1 MSEKSLLKQLI
12 DRRVPQIV
20 GLYIAATWMM
30 IEMGDWMTERFNT
43 PDTITSYIFIG
54 MLCFIPSVFILA
66 YQYGKPGKDP
76 LKKTT
81 FILVPSNLAIAVV
94 AMFYLVSPVA
104 ATETKVIID
113 EKGNSKTYEVSK
125 QEYRS
130 QLVVFF
136 WKNKSQ
142 RAELDWLRYGLAWL
156 LSRDLDRSLFVSS
169 MTPFASNTILS
180 GIQKAGFDDATNEP
194 KSLQL
199 ELARKRFLK
208 YMLEGQFDF
217 SNDNYTLEVNIYNVA
232 SGKLHASHSAS
243 GKELF
248 SLIDDLT
255 INIKESIG
263 VPIDINEQTTDLPV
277 KEHTSESIS
286 AIKDL
291 IEAKVARELN
301 NDYVQAKNFLEQA
314 VTKDFS
320 FTNAYTHLA
329 RTNQLMGN
337 AEEADKAL
345 SKALKH
351 EYKLTIEEK
360 FLYRGM
366 VYGLRGDYTSQV
378 KVYDMWL
385 ELFPTDIDAHKTMA
399 RLMLVT
405 GLDLDKALTSL
416 KQLRELSPSDD
427 SVIRNMTNLYVLRGE
442 LEKALRTQQE
452 YTRLNPQDNNGLL
465 ELASIYERT
474 SQFELAKQTYNR
486 ILLLE
491 MDNLT
496 AAIRLAQLD
505 LKTGDFESAENKLAN
520 LLANATTDQQKF
532 EILQSYVLFFTTTGQ
547 INKVLETIAKMKNHA
562 QHLPP
567 IMRIFSLDFSE
578 SLFLANLGR
587 FEQSLES
594 LENVK
599 KQLQPPLD
607 GIIEMG
613 ALSAHI
619 LAKDIPKAKD
629 SMAKLLEYIKTY
641 PNPMLTSSLDSSKAL
656 ILELENDYEQAVQL
670 HQKALDAISGNI
682 VNTQSES
689 NVLGQQVLLANAK
702 REAGLLT
709 EAKADLVEVIKIFP
723 SLPHAHFRLAQCYLQ
738 EGNIEGFND
747 ALTKAEQY
755 WALADKEFI
764 EYKKMLRFKQKSL
777 NKNNGL

>member
-1 MSEKSLLKQLI
+1 MSEQSLVKQLI
-12 DRRVPQIV
+12 ERRVPQIA

-54 MLCFIPSVFILA
+54 MLCFIPSVLILA

-81 FILVPSNLAIAVV
+81 FIFVPSNLAIAIL

-104 ATETKVIID
+104 ATETKIIID
-113 EKGNSKTYEVSK
+113 EKGNTKTYEVSK
-125 QEYRS
+125 QEFRS
-130 QLVVFF
+130 QLVSFF

-142 RAELDWLRYGLAWL
+142 QPELDWMRYGLAWL
-156 LSRDLDRSLFVSS
+156 LSRDIDRSLFVSS
-169 MTPFASNTILS
+169 FTPFASNTILS
-180 GIQKAGFDDATNEP
+180 GLQKAGYDNATNEP

-208 YMLEGQFDF
+208 FMLEGQFDYN
-217 SNDNYTLEVNIYNVA
+217 NDFYTLEVNVYEVA
-232 SGKLHASHSAS
+232 SGKLYATHSAS

-255 INIKESIG
+255 VNIKKSIG

-277 KEHTSESIS
+277 KEHTSESLP

-291 IEAKVARELN
+291 IEAKIARDLN
-301 NDYVQAKNFLEQA
+301 NDYVQSKALLEQA
-314 VTKDFS
+314 VAKDFS
-320 FTNAYTHLA
+320 FTNVYTHLA

-337 AEEADKAL
+337 AEEASQAL

-351 EYKLTIEEK
+351 EYKLTTEEK

-366 VYGLRGDYTSQV
+366 VYGLRGDYQSQV

-385 ELFPTDIDAHKTMA
+385 ELFPDDIDAHKTMS
-399 RLMLVT
+399 RLLLVT
-405 GLDLDKALTSL
+405 GIDLDKALVSL
-416 KQLRELSPSDD
+416 KQLRLLSPSDD
-427 SVIRNMTNLYVLRGE
+427 SVIRNMTNLYVLKGE
-442 LEKALRTQQE
+442 LERAIETQQE

-486 ILLLE
+486 VLLLE

-505 LKTGDFESAENKLAN
+505 LKIGNFEAAENKLAN
-520 LLANATTDQQKF
+520 LLANATTDKQQF
-532 EILQSYVLFFTTTGQ
+532 EILQSYVFYYTTTGQ
-547 INKVLETIAKMKNHA
+547 ITKVLETITRMKQHA

-578 SLFLANLGR
+578 SLFQANLGR

-594 LENVK
+594 LEKVK
-599 KQLQPPLD
+599 QQLQPPLD
-607 GIIEMG
+607 SIIEMG
-613 ALSAHI
+613 AVSAHI
-619 LAKDIPKAKD
+619 LAKDLPSAKK
-629 SMAKLLEYIKTY
+629 SLAKLTEYIKTY
-641 PNPMLTSSLDSSKAL
+641 PNPMLSSAIDSSQAL
-656 ILELENDYEQAVQL
+656 IFELEGNYEQAVGL

-682 VNTQSES
+682 VNTQNES
-689 NVLGQQVLLANAK
+689 SILGQQVLLANAK
-702 REAGLLT
+702 RETGNLS
-709 EAKADLVEVIKIFP
+709 EAKADLLKVIALFP

-738 EGNIEGFND
+738 EGNMDGFRSSIAN
-747 ALTKAEQY
+747 AEKS
-755 WALADKEFI
+755 WANADKDFI
-764 EYKKMLRFKQKSL
+764 EYRKMLRVKALANS
-777 NKNNGL
+777 N